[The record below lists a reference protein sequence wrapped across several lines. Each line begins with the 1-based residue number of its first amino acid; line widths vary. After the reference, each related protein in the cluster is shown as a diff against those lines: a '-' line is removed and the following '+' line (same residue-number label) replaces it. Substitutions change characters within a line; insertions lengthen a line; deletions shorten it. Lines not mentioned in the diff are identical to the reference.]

1 MYIFFNTLTDRY
13 LNHYICKYIY
23 KIITRLIEYVERLFF
38 FFFFLEF
45 VTIREFSEIYFV
57 LLPFIIYIFFNL

>member
-1 MYIFFNTLTDRY
+1 MYVFFNTLTDRY
-13 LNHYICKYIY
+13 LNYYFRKYIY
-23 KIITRLIEYVERLFF
+23 KIITRLIEYVERH

-57 LLPFIIYIFFNL
+57 LLPFIIYIYIYMF